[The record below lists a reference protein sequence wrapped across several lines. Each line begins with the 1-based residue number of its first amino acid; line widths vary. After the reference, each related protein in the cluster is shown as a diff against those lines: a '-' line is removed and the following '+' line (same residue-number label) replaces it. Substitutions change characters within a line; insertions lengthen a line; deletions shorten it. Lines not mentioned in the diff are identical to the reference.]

1 MDPRPHATIRVTR
14 APVLKP
20 RLAMRQSRGT
30 AWVQPAFPERCFQAL
45 FASHEVVFT
54 ALAFDCNPTH
64 FVTPQAI
71 PVAHNAFAPQ
81 RFVSNCCAPCS
92 ASDGSPSDNTATAHS
107 RCKVTPPFRIDPSKG
122 FPVRAALPGPRAFF
136 FVRNSRACLLPLF
149 APPRR
154 SVIRPHHS
162 PRYTLLQSQ
171 VDPSTTAA
179 LNGDIHAARAAIT
192 RAHHVQRFPSF
203 FSLQRATA
211 ACIARR
217 GRCRRAA
224 GLRRASCDGRRSGFA
239 GCAAL

>member
-136 FVRNSRACLLPLF
+136 LCAIRAPASSPSSPRLADPSF
-149 APPRR
+149 GRTIPRDTRSYKAKSTPRR
-154 SVIRPHHS
+154 
-162 PRYTLLQSQ
+162 
-171 VDPSTTAA
+171 
-179 LNGDIHAARAAIT
+179 
-192 RAHHVQRFPSF
+192 
-203 FSLQRATA
+203 LQR
-211 ACIARR
+211 
-217 GRCRRAA
+217 
-224 GLRRASCDGRRSGFA
+224 
-239 GCAAL
+239 